1 MGALQPWH
9 LIVLAIVVVALF
21 GYNKLPDVTRSVG
34 RSLRIFKT
42 EMKGLSEDDKVR
54 DDAAASGQTT
64 VAPSVV
70 PVPVETATVLAAAP
84 VPPTAP
90 AAPTAPTD
98 DEIAKAQAV
107 LAAAAKARSENASAN
122 GSHAGPAPERADSA
136 AH

>member
-9 LIVLAIVVVALF
+9 LIVLAVVVVALF

-54 DDAAASGQTT
+54 DEAQAHGQTT
-64 VAPSVV
+64 VAPSV
-70 PVPVETATVLAAAP
+70 AP
-84 VPPTAP
+84 VAVVTTDVAPATDGTPTA
-90 AAPTAPTD
+90 
-98 DEIAKAQAV
+98 DEIARAQAV
-107 LAAAAKARSENASAN
+107 LAAAAKARPDAAPVN
-122 GSHAGPAPERADSA
+122 GTGPAAEHVDTA

>member
-1 MGALQPWH
+1 MGAFQPWH

-54 DDAAASGQTT
+54 EEAKAQGQVT
-64 VAPSVV
+64 VAPSV
-70 PVPVETATVLAAAP
+70 AP
-84 VPPTAP
+84 VAVEPE
-90 AAPTAPTD
+90 AAPTTPTD

-107 LAAAAKARSENASAN
+107 LAAAAKARSDAAASN
-122 GSHAGPAPERADSA
+122 GAGPAPERADTA

>member
-54 DDAAASGQTT
+54 DDAAATGQTT

-70 PVPVETATVLAAAP
+70 PVAVEPATVVA
-84 VPPTAP
+84 TTP
-90 AAPTAPTD
+90 AAPTD

-107 LAAAAKARSENASAN
+107 LAAAAKARSEHVSAN
-122 GSHAGPAPERADSA
+122 GTHTGPAPERADSA

>member
-1 MGALQPWH
+1 MGAFQPWH

-54 DDAAASGQTT
+54 EEAKAQGQVT
-64 VAPSVV
+64 VAPSV
-70 PVPVETATVLAAAP
+70 AP
-84 VPPTAP
+84 VAVEPEP
-90 AAPTAPTD
+90 ASTTPTD

-107 LAAAAKARSENASAN
+107 LAASAKARSDAAASN
-122 GSHAGPAPERADSA
+122 GAGPAPERADTA

>member
-1 MGALQPWH
+1 MGAFQPWH
-9 LIVLAIVVVALF
+9 LIVLAVVVVALF

-54 DDAAASGQTT
+54 DDAEAHGQTT

-70 PVPVETATVLAAAP
+70 PVPVQP
-84 VPPTAP
+84 VVD
-90 AAPTAPTD
+90 PTAPTTAATPSD
-98 DEIAKAQAV
+98 AEIAQAQAV
-107 LAAAAKARSENASAN
+107 LAAAAKARSDAAVSN
-122 GSHAGPAPERADSA
+122 GAGPAPERADTA

>member
-9 LIVLAIVVVALF
+9 LIVLAVVVVALF

-54 DDAAASGQTT
+54 DEAQATGQTT

-70 PVPVETATVLAAAP
+70 PVPVAP
-84 VPPTAP
+84 VVDPTAP
-90 AAPTAPTD
+90 ATAAAPTD
-98 DEIAKAQAV
+98 AEIARAQAV
-107 LAAAAKARSENASAN
+107 LAAAAQARSDAALSN
-122 GSHAGPAPERADSA
+122 GAGPAPERADTA